1 MHANIEQL
9 LDIRD
14 GLENQMSAHVESCEQ
29 CQAELAYLGK
39 LGQQIF
45 EAHDQQPGDEHWQKI
60 VEQSGLQDGGLHES
74 SPTSEP
80 TYVIGQSA
88 EQMVSPAVMQNNSL
102 SRSIYTLAASVM
114 FVGLVSIFMIS
125 QQNSAQLQ
133 TNQMQASINQLMM
146 NSQGLE
152 NVLQQVGARDERLS
166 AEDQAAA
173 ERLYWK
179 LTYVDQALHAANPEE
194 PEEAERIK
202 ILWSDRVEVLN
213 ELNRLFYQRKDAL
226 AKPQY

>member
-9 LDIRD
+9 LEIKD
-14 GLENQMSAHVESCEQ
+14 GFDNQMTAHVEECEQ

-39 LGQQIF
+39 LSQQLF
-45 EAHDQQPGDEHWQKI
+45 DAHDYQPGDEHWQRI
-60 VEQSGLQDGGLHES
+60 AEESGLLAGAVGANNVGYQS
-74 SPTSEP
+74 
-80 TYVIGQSA
+80 SA
-88 EQMVSPAVMQNNSL
+88 EQSRAHQKLSRAGTQNSSL

-125 QQNSAQLQ
+125 QQNSVRQQA
-133 TNQMQASINQLMM
+133 NQMQASINQLMM

-152 NVLQQVGARDERLS
+152 NVLQQVVVRDERLTP
-166 AEDQAAA
+166 EDQAAA

-179 LTYVDQALHAANPEE
+179 LTYVDQALHTANPEL

-226 AKPQY
+226 EKSQY